1 MTSCH
6 VFIGTSL
13 DGFIARENGETDWL
27 ENWPDVG
34 HDYGYSE
41 FMASVDGLI
50 IGRGT
55 FEKALS
61 FGHWPYDK
69 PVIVLSRSLSESDI
83 RPDLIGKVRLSQ
95 SKPAHLLSELEREGW
110 KRAYIDGGQVI
121 QSFLREGLVHDM
133 VLTRIPILLGS
144 GLPLF
149 GRASKRCKAHARK
162 DDRLCFW
169 LCQSLYEIQR

>member
-6 VFIGTSL
+6 VFIATSL
-13 DGFIARENGETDWL
+13 DGFIARENGDTDWL

-34 HDYGYSE
+34 HDYGYSD

-69 PVIVLSRSLSESDI
+69 PVACSAARS
-83 RPDLIGKVRLSQ
+83 
-95 SKPAHLLSELEREGW
+95 A
-110 KRAYIDGGQVI
+110 RAIFGQT
-121 QSFLREGLVHDM
+121 SLARS
-133 VLTRIPILLGS
+133 GS
-144 GLPLF
+144 
-149 GRASKRCKAHARK
+149 AN
-162 DDRLCFW
+162 
-169 LCQSLYEIQR
+169 